1 MKNLVIR
8 GLTGS
13 VYVAILIFCTL
24 HSFWALAGLFFI
36 FQTVAVRE
44 FRSISK
50 ALQHPVQYG
59 ALLFASLGLTGAL
72 VAYLHQE
79 IAAAWFAVTLSA
91 GLLFASFIFE
101 IFYPKKT
108 AIINLGLFILG
119 YIYTAIPFVAALHL
133 TMRDGSF
140 DGWVILSVF
149 ILIWSFDTFAYLVG
163 KFFGK
168 KKLAPN
174 VSPGKTIAGIFGGL
188 AGAFAGAFVL
198 SYYLPFFS
206 IWAWMIFAVL
216 IGATATLGDLFESRL
231 KREAGMKDSGSFLP
245 GHGGILD
252 RLDSF
257 LFAMP
262 FVYLFFIIYDLIP

>member
-13 VYVAILIFCTL
+13 LYVLLLVFCTL
-24 HSFWALAGLFFI
+24 HSFWALAALFFV

-44 FRSISK
+44 FRTITK
-50 ALQHPVQYG
+50 ALGHPVQYG

-72 VAYLHQE
+72 VAFLAEE
-79 IAAAWFAVTLSA
+79 IQAAWFGVLISV

-108 AIINLGLFILG
+108 AIINLGLFVLG

-133 TMRDGSF
+133 TMAEAEYS
-140 DGWVILSVF
+140 GWRILSVF
-149 ILIWSFDTFAYLVG
+149 ILIWSFDTFAYLIG

-174 VSPGKTIAGIFGGL
+174 VSPGKTVAGIFGGV
-188 AGAFAGAFVL
+188 AGALVAAAVL
-198 SYYLPFFS
+198 SVYQPFLNL
-206 IWAWMIFAVL
+206 WAWLVFAVL
-216 IGATATLGDLFESRL
+216 ISAAATLGDLFESRL
-231 KREAGMKDSGSFLP
+231 KREADIKDSGSFLP

-262 FVYLFFIIYDLIP
+262 FVYLFFIVHNFYF